1 MSHEE
6 KISRLFDYHRPTP
19 EQAARYERIGAAVKQ
34 LALVLYEC
42 CPEGTD
48 LDAAIQ
54 RLRETRML
62 ANAAIACAPKPS
74 EAQDG

>member
-1 MSHEE
+1 MSHDD

-19 EQAARYERIGAAVKQ
+19 EQAAKYERIGAAVKE
-34 LALVLYEC
+34 LARVLYES
-42 CPEGTD
+42 CPEGSD

-62 ANAAIACAPKPS
+62 ANASIACAPS
-74 EAQDG
+74 EDDRG